1 MKNLSFLFFLKPQVS
16 SLKPVFSQVPMIDS
30 HCHLTAPQ
38 FAEDLH
44 AVLQRAADAGVEGIL
59 VIGDTVASSREAL
72 GIART
77 RPRPRLYATAGV
89 HPHNAKDWRAPAA
102 EELKRLCKEAKG
114 SRPGEIIAVGEVGLD
129 FHYDF
134 SPREKQIEA
143 FVEQVEIAR
152 WAGLPLVMHCRSAYD
167 VLMDLIRRHD
177 VASIGGV
184 VHCFSGTLEQATEL
198 VEMGFAIGI
207 AGALTFKKSDS
218 LREIARSIPPS
229 AILLET
235 DAPYLAPAP
244 HRGKRNEPAW
254 VMLTAARLA
263 QEWGRPLGETIDQV
277 SENAVRV
284 FHLR

>member
-1 MKNLSFLFFLKPQVS
+1 
-16 SLKPVFSQVPMIDS
+16 MIDS

-38 FAEDLH
+38 FAEDLD

-59 VIGDTVASSREAL
+59 VIADTVDSSREAL
-72 GIART
+72 RLARST
-77 RPRPRLYATAGV
+77 PRPRLYATVGV
-89 HPHNAKDWRAPAA
+89 HPHNAKEWDGPAA

-114 SRPGEIIAVGEVGLD
+114 SRPGEIVAVGEVGLD

-143 FVEQVEIAR
+143 LVDQVEIAR
-152 WAGLPLVMHCRSAYD
+152 EAGLPLVMHCRSAYD
-167 VLMDLIRRHD
+167 VFMDLIRRHD

-184 VHCFSGTLEQATEL
+184 VHCFSGTLEQAMEL

-207 AGALTFKKSDS
+207 AGALTFKKSDP
-218 LREIARSIPPS
+218 LREIARSISPS

-263 QEWGRPLGETIDQV
+263 QEWGRPLGETIDQLR
-277 SENAVRV
+277 SNTIRV
-284 FHLR
+284 FGLKRREEAI